1 MLFRNKR
8 VLKQLSPI
16 IKAINNG
23 TLTCEYGAT
32 NLRNQPYK
40 GLNALMLGYKAKHR
54 NLPNTWALPTE
65 LSMCNY
71 VLVAKP
77 MSVQFGTFF
86 KKCLR
91 GQDINAPVSQIGNS
105 QDVYTIRR
113 YLNLYNVLDINGFE
127 VPHVCKY
134 SSDFCDKYKISS
146 ADKLID
152 FVAQECSCVP
162 EQFKLITESI
172 VYAYF
177 ASYCRINHS
186 YPSIDLSVEEIYLNL
201 EHSSKYA
208 YNIASSLIESCIPD
222 SKELARLHLSNIA
235 SLLQD
240 ANS

>member
-1 MLFRNKR
+1 MLIRNKR

-16 IKAINNG
+16 IKAITNG
-23 TLTCEYGAT
+23 TLTCEYGAV

-40 GLNALMLGYKAKHR
+40 GLNALMLGFKAKQR

-77 MSVQFGTFF
+77 ISVQFGTFF

-91 GQDINAPVSQIGNS
+91 GQDINLPVTQIANY

-113 YLNLYNVLDINGFE
+113 YLNLPNALDIIGFN
-127 VPHVCKY
+127 VVDVCKY
-134 SSDFCDKYKISS
+134 SSYFCDKYKITCP
-146 ADKLID
+146 DELISL
-152 FVAQECSCVP
+152 VIQECLIVP
-162 EQFKLITESI
+162 EQYREITQSI
-172 VYAYF
+172 VYAYL
-177 ASYCRINHS
+177 ASYCSINRS
-186 YPSIDLSVEEIYLNL
+186 YPSIDLSAEEIFLNL

-222 SKELARLHLSNIA
+222 SKDLARLHLSNIA
-235 SLLQD
+235 SLLQGC
-240 ANS
+240 